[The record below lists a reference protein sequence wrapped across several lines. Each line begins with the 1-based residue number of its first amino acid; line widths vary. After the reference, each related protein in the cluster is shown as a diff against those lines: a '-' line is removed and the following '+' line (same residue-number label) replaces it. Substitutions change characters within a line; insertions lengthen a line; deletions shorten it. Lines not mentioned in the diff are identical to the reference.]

1 MILGAEQRGDS
12 QLTVLRALAA
22 LDQKAPLLAIAAR
35 GDAREVRSL
44 LAAGA
49 AGVVAQR
56 ELAPTLLPCLRAIL
70 AGQSCVPAEH
80 AAQLTPAPLSA
91 REKQI
96 LGMVVMGCMNSE
108 IAQRLFLA
116 ESTVKSHLHSAFGK
130 LGVRSRN
137 EAVSAILDPTRG
149 LGPGILTI
157 AAEPVV
163 SA

>member
-1 MILGAEQRGDS
+1 VILGAEQRGAS
-12 QLTVLRALAA
+12 QLTVLRELAS
-22 LDQKAPLLAIAAR
+22 QEPKVPLLAVAAC
-35 GDAREVRSL
+35 GDGREVRAL

-49 AGVVAQR
+49 AGVVTQR
-56 ELAPTLLPCLRAIL
+56 ELRAALLPCLRAL
-70 AGQSCVPAEH
+70 LVGQSCVPAGQ
-80 AAQLTPAPLSA
+80 AAQLTPAPLSV

-116 ESTVKSHLHSAFGK
+116 ESTVKSHLHSAFCK

-137 EAVSAILDPTRG
+137 EAVSAILDPGRG

-157 AAEPVV
+157 AAEPVLP
-163 SA
+163 A